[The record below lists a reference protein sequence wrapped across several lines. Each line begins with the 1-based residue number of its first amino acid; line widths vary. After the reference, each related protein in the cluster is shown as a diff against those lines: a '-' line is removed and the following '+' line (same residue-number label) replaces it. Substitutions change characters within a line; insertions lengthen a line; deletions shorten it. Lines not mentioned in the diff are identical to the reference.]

1 LKTNDK
7 ACTSWTVG
15 MWTHGVITHE
25 SYTLV
30 AKKFFNVKLV
40 FNSPNLVAPYNY
52 NATPQKTKRNLLHA

>member
-1 LKTNDK
+1 
-7 ACTSWTVG
+7 